1 MKKFDVIEEVTEKVA
16 AGILLE
22 AFGAVIGAVALA
34 SRAESLARWAA
45 DDHVDRPGA
54 DDRGQ
59 RLRGERG
66 EGRLEG
72 EGDGLE
78 AGRTLG
84 LEIGAKGGD
93 GFGVEVDGGEAI
105 EAGALHPKRKAAAA
119 AEEIDEREA
128 VRRCGSGY

>member
-1 MKKFDVIEEVTEKVA
+1 MP
-16 AGILLE
+16 GLE
-22 AFGAVIGAVALA
+22 A
-34 SRAESLARWAA
+34 SRAEALAGSAA
-45 DDHVDRPGA
+45 DNDVDRPGA
-54 DDRGQ
+54 NDG
-59 RLRGERG
+59 G
-66 EGRLEG
+66 EGFGGEGGEVGFEG

-93 GFGVEVDGGEAI
+93 GLGVEVDCGEAV
-105 EAGALHPKRKAAAA
+105 EAGALHPKREAAAA